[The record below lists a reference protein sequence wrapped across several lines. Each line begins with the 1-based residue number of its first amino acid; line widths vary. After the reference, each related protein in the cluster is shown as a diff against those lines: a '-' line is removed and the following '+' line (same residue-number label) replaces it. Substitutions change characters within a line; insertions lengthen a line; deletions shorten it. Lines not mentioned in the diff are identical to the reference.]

1 MEPTAGSSEIGYRL
15 PIHDATELAKHA
27 LFVVCGVCE
36 TCRMLP
42 PEPAYTVEETQTEA
56 HVCQLPHVHFTLR
69 EEPAKAAKCQDTKR
83 IKKTSPPSEKEGRQS
98 ERELREERTVVATVG
113 DRRSAHS
120 HTLHVP
126 HVGHVRTG
134 RVGKARVFLARC
146 GVCKPAKEAAVL
158 VVEPAS
164 EFRCFGS

>member
-1 MEPTAGSSEIGYRL
+1 MAGSSEIGYRL

-27 LFVVCGVCE
+27 LFVVCGVCA

-42 PEPAYTVEETQTEA
+42 PEPAYTVPETQTEA
-56 HVCQLPHVHFTLR
+56 HVCQLPHMHFTLR
-69 EEPAKAAKCQDTKR
+69 EANPRRPPSAK
-83 IKKTSPPSEKEGRQS
+83 ILNEKKPSPPSEKEERQS
-98 ERELREERTVVATVG
+98 EREPREQRTVVATVG

-120 HTLHVP
+120 HTFHVP

-164 EFRCFGS
+164 EFRCFSS